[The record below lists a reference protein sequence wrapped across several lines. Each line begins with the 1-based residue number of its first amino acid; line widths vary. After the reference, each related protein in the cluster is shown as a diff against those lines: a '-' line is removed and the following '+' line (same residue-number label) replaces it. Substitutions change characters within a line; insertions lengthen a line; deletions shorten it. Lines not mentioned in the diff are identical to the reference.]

1 MSDVDPRIKLAYAES
16 VRGLDMQNETLNE
29 LHSRTGVVI
38 AAATVASAFLGAAA
52 LQQHPPEYWLNVIGF
67 IGFAAT
73 ALLCIS
79 ILWPS
84 EEWEFSFDAGDL
96 DDRYYA
102 KDADPTEMCREM
114 LLSNADSRR
123 LNNEKLAGRF
133 RLFRFACG
141 ALACDIL
148 LWLVAVGVR

>member
-1 MSDVDPRIKLAYAES
+1 MGDIDSRVKLAYEES

-29 LHSRTGVVI
+29 LHSRTGIVI

-52 LQQHPPEYWLNVIGF
+52 LQRHVPGYWLNVLGLLV
-67 IGFAAT
+67 FAAT
-73 ALLCIS
+73 TLLCLGV
-79 ILWPS
+79 LWPS

-102 KDADPTEMCREM
+102 KQADPTEMLREM
-114 LLSNADSRR
+114 LLSNAKSRTV
-123 LNNEKLAGRF
+123 NNEKLRDRFKLF
-133 RLFRFACG
+133 RLACG

>member
-1 MSDVDPRIKLAYAES
+1 MSEVDPRVKLVYEES

-52 LQQHPPEYWLNVIGF
+52 LQRHLPEYWLNVLGLLA
-67 IGFAAT
+67 FAAT
-73 ALLCIS
+73 TLLS
-79 ILWPS
+79 LSVLWPS
-84 EEWEFSFDAGDL
+84 EDWEFSFDAGDL

-114 LLSNADSRR
+114 LLSNANSRQ
-123 LNNEKLAGRF
+123 LNNEKLGGRF
-133 RLFRFACG
+133 KLFRFACG

-148 LWLVAVGVR
+148 FWLLAVGVR